1 MRQAIAIFC
10 TLIVPGAATLAQN
23 GPPAPQSTPLL
34 SPDQLDNLVAPIA
47 LYPDPLL
54 AQVLA
59 ASTYPLEIIEAQQWL
74 NQNRGLSGQALIDA
88 AKRQNWDPSV
98 AALVAFPDALTLLSG
113 DIQWTT
119 DLGNAFLAQQ
129 ADVMSAIQRMRARAE
144 QNGRL
149 QSTAQQTVTGDPG
162 AIQIQPANPQVVYV
176 PVYNPVYVWGPPD
189 WGAYPALWY
198 PPVSYGCGFGV
209 GVLLGGL
216 FAGFLGFGGWGWGV
230 SWLAHGLFLNGLF
243 FSHFGFGGS
252 YGFAGRTWWAHDPV
266 HRMGVA
272 YPNRALAARYGGTG
286 RPYSGRFSERAY
298 AANRTYGGTRNFAGG
313 SRAPGGNFRNYSG
326 TGNFGGN
333 YSYRAPQQSFN
344 PRNFGNAYRAPQQSF
359 RGFAPGNNRSFAPR
373 SNPRGFSAPHYSAP
387 RASGGGR
394 FGGGG
399 HSGGGHFGG
408 GHSGG
413 GSRRR

>member
-149 QSTAQQTVTGDPG
+149 QSTTQQTVTGDPG

-286 RPYSGRFSERAY
+286 RPYSGRFSERA
-298 AANRTYGGTRNFAGG
+298 R
-313 SRAPGGNFRNYSG
+313 RAEISG
-326 TGNFGGN
+326 TTRGRGISAATTRIARRNRVSTREISAMRIGRRNRVSADSLREIIEALLRGRI
-333 YSYRAPQQSFN
+333 RAGF
-344 PRNFGNAYRAPQQSF
+344 PRRIIQ
-359 RGFAPGNNRSFAPR
+359 
-373 SNPRGFSAPHYSAP
+373 P
-387 RASGGGR
+387 RALPAAGDSAGADIRAEDILAADTPAGDRAGAE
-394 FGGGG
+394 
-399 HSGGGHFGG
+399 
-408 GHSGG
+408 
-413 GSRRR
+413 